1 MLNVQE
7 RMGPTTRFQ
16 EMPMRRHLRRVLLT
30 VLMVALFCAPYTLEN
45 ALAQFIPEGPSSTPA
60 RKAAPRAER
69 KMSAKERAAENA
81 KRLREAKAARETR
94 VWIFGRDSGRPAL
107 MFSRPSGEDAA
118 VTFSCQPDT
127 GLVRVIVFNVSAK
140 GMKTGDGVRVRLS
153 NGPARLELAAT
164 ALPNDKNANAV
175 DLGGTTK
182 VNPKLFNLFR
192 GDTIVLEV
200 PGRTTGL
207 SLKSITQK
215 SEAFERSCLASR

>member
-1 MLNVQE
+1 
-7 RMGPTTRFQ
+7 
-16 EMPMRRHLRRVLLT
+16 MRRPLRRVLFT
-30 VLMVALFCAPYTLEN
+30 VVMAALFCAVGALEN
-45 ALAQFIPEGPSSTPA
+45 ASAQFIPEGPTSTLK
-60 RKAAPRAER
+60 RKAAPRPER

-94 VWIFGRDSGRPAL
+94 VWMFGRDAGRPVL
-107 MFSRPSGEDAA
+107 MFSKPNGEDAS

-127 GLVRVIVFNVSAK
+127 GLVRVVAFNVSAK

-164 ALPNDKNANAV
+164 ALPNDRNANAV

-182 VNPKLFNLFR
+182 VSPRLFNLFR

-207 SLKSITQK
+207 SLKTIAQK
-215 SEAFERSCLASR
+215 SEAFERSCLAPR